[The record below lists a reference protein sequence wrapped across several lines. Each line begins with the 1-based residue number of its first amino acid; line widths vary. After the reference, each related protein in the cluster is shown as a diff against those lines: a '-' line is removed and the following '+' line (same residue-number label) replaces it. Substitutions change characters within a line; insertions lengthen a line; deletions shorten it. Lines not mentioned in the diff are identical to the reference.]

1 MKSHRLSYNLYNEQF
16 LREDDNYEEIDIFSL
31 TCNENEMSDS
41 CDSESSEDFQGFP
54 LPEVDKFISF
64 INFVRKLESTMT
76 GLDLE
81 KRDIIDGVEFLSF
94 KSEEGLF
101 EYGRIQEELRA
112 AASQSDDGLEIPDD
126 GSFSDISSSHAIVP
140 TKTRDITRIKGWRKK
155 NFTAVNLCDDS
166 ASSLRNEDDGFG
178 DDLEMKSI
186 RDDSSE
192 DTESVD
198 YAARYRFG
206 EPCSV
211 AESSDIL
218 SMLPFENDCFNR
230 IESSVVDDSNAV
242 DNAEESGFS
251 FRKSCK
257 KISRLPS
264 HSSNRR
270 SFSSTCPNRTSTYS
284 PDLPLISTPE
294 DVKGIYTLEQNDN
307 TLDKIS
313 LKQNSFLEG
322 KSVYKPRLKFSFLES
337 LENKVK
343 ASNNDESDNTQPTVI
358 TNNKNAENKVMWR
371 VPRDKLFSGNIY
383 DVEVS
388 MSDNY
393 FNRTK
398 TESISKYPTLTDKS
412 ELLNGSKDFKT
423 YASSIREHTS
433 SEDTFSINPFQSRT
447 LDEYTTGFG
456 ELHIDFAIP
465 KLDASDNVTHE
476 EIELPKEKIPVKSQV
491 QKEKPKDFIK
501 AKTLAEKRRLIA
513 EMTKLAKRKPK
524 LSYKLRDNEGNGS
537 SLNSAERVKNQIVKK
552 KHKVNKEKVIVH
564 IKKYQQNQH
573 FDEQGVITYGQEKP
587 LLSVFTKYQLSL
599 NKIQPYSRKDRC
611 RSKKVGM
618 ILNVGLNRPL
628 YKEAAEN
635 TTMLFHDENCK
646 ISKECAGFAVAAVQ
660 SSVSGPFKVTR
671 FLVPV
676 AEKYLEVLNLTPKSL
691 KTKNEEGKLSSDKLV
706 NFESFVSYYKSV
718 IQEEQVFCESKII
731 EPMVLDALNDIVR
744 YVERKECFEDLEFKY
759 DPDVPA
765 PKEETFLV
773 ADKQKLKINERKKK
787 TKLQR
792 QIEQLGCTFISVQS
806 EECCEEDLTP
816 LDNKMCTKDYCK
828 MGCVCC
834 FKLRTEDHC
843 RKSACMFSCQCSPS
857 SKKQANEVNNKVW
870 LLPDVLRIQSSSQSK
885 LAKVE
890 REYHQTVI
898 MSKDQKTVMI
908 ETKHKKRERKI
919 PSKFKD
925 GLILD
930 EENYEIIS
938 HNSRLSRNSQPDHR
952 LSPNS
957 KIVSTSPAIL
967 QLDSF
972 LGSPSKISKEC
983 FVSIE
988 KDDAVQQMVT
998 ETSFTPRTTV
1008 GINKCHT
1015 SKVSKQKSRNVAR
1028 KKTGATT
1035 FHNFN
1040 DENYCSRTK
1049 EVLTDYNLRN
1059 ACCKIRT
1066 RDMLLYS
1073 ASSHSSD
1080 YGFNTSFHLQHE
1092 NDSVVIKEDLQ
1103 LEMYPNDEFQKDE
1116 MVCLEKEPN
1125 EDGCQLAIG
1134 FVCTLPKEVFENQ
1147 GSVDFEENLDDLHSS
1162 PPEDA
1167 AESNEKETITDH
1179 AYQKDITGS
1188 RGKNE
1193 KIVYAS
1199 LPTTKTENKWW
1210 VVELDKEKFSSLSFC
1225 SDKMTLVLDVINN
1238 ANFMA
1243 EYNQKTIK
1251 ITLNKPINNE
1261 AGKFGAYAV
1270 PGHKRLIF
1278 FGPYELHESHGVTA
1292 IKHDKDKYINVPF
1305 TTKFKKCDGFKS
1317 LGIFQSQSED
1327 DSKNDLN
1334 DKLVKAVWWYS
1345 TRKKM
1350 IVENT
1355 DRNIEDEVNQINKAI
1370 ISRPLASEHLEYR
1383 NEYKNDTNLPQQTIS
1398 MMKSEVN
1405 LQNKSPNSL
1414 ICDNGCI
1421 KETSTVLN
1429 VDPFHQDETSFG
1441 DIDDNIIQASLKSD
1455 DCESSKSISLVDDI
1469 DTEASQE
1476 LDIFTNSS
1484 DSNYLFEDDLLQVDP
1499 RDAMLQNN
1507 PESFEEASALITRV
1521 QKITKEVII
1530 EKEKDISIK
1539 IKNQSQHPIQNLKRK
1554 FVDEM
1559 TNHFQHNAKILR
1571 LKEKIAG
1578 LNNEIVLAKGNVN
1591 DINTCQ
1597 VNRLQETKKFQN
1609 LPMDFEEDSSS
1620 CSDDEFYEE
1629 IGLGRESFTQA
1640 LDELS
1645 SPPHNSAE
1653 STSVKRIIHK
1663 PTSRSK
1669 SLKSKEVRS
1678 ETNIVKPNKAKYFNF
1693 GFYFLHSSTLFYS
1706 LPLTYLVHSSLIMI

>member
-1 MKSHRLSYNLYNEQF
+1 MKSHRISHNLHNEQF
-16 LREDDNYEEIDIFSL
+16 LGEDDNYEEIDIFSL

-41 CDSESSEDFQGFP
+41 CDSEDSEDFQGFP

-64 INFVRKLESTMT
+64 INFVRRLESRMT

-94 KSEEGLF
+94 KSEEGLL

-112 AASQSDDGLEIPDD
+112 AAFQSDDGLEIPDD

-140 TKTRDITRIKGWRKK
+140 TKTKDITRIKGWRKK

-230 IESSVVDDSNAV
+230 IESSVVEDSNAV

-257 KISRLPS
+257 KSSRLPS

-270 SFSSTCPNRTSTYS
+270 SFSSTCSTRNSTSS
-284 PDLPLISTPE
+284 PDFPSISTPE

-313 LKQNSFLEG
+313 LKQTSFLEG
-322 KSVYKPRLKFSFLES
+322 KSIYKPRLKFSFLES

-343 ASNNDESDNTQPTVI
+343 ASNNDESDNTQPTVK
-358 TNNKNAENKVMWR
+358 TNNNNSENKVTWR

-393 FNRTK
+393 FNKTK
-398 TESISKYPTLTDKS
+398 TESISQYPSLTDKS
-412 ELLNGSKDFKT
+412 ELLNGTKNFKT
-423 YASSIREHTS
+423 YASSIKEDTS

-491 QKEKPKDFIK
+491 QKVKPKDFIK

-513 EMTKLAKRKPK
+513 EMDKLTKRKPK
-524 LSYKLRDNEGNGS
+524 LSYKLRDNEGNGCS
-537 SLNSAERVKNQIVKK
+537 SLNSAERVKNQIIKK
-552 KHKVNKEKVIVH
+552 KHKVNKVKDTVN
-564 IKKYQQNQH
+564 IKKYLKNQH

-587 LLSVFTKYQLSL
+587 LLSVFTKNQLSL
-599 NKIQPYSRKDRC
+599 NKIQPYTRKEQC
-611 RSKKVGM
+611 RSNKVGM

-628 YKEAAEN
+628 YKEAADN
-635 TTMLFHDENCK
+635 TKMIFHDENCK

-676 AEKYLEVLNLTPKSL
+676 AEDYLEVLNLTPKSL
-691 KTKNEEGKLSSDKLV
+691 KTKNDKGELSSDKLV
-706 NFESFVSYYKSV
+706 NLETFASYYKSV
-718 IQEEQVFCESKII
+718 IKEDQGVCDSKVM
-731 EPMVLDALNDIVR
+731 EPMVLDTVNDIVS
-744 YVERKECFEDLEFKY
+744 YVERKECFEDLEY
-759 DPDVPA
+759 ECDPDVPA
-765 PKEETFLV
+765 PKEETSLV
-773 ADKQKLKINERKKK
+773 ADKQILKINERKKK

-792 QIEQLGCTFISVQS
+792 QIEHLGCTFISVQS

-828 MGCVCC
+828 MGCVCY
-834 FKLRTEDHC
+834 FNLRTEEHC
-843 RKSACMFSCQCSPS
+843 RKSTCMFSCQCSPS
-857 SKKQANEVNNKVW
+857 SKKQASEVKNKVW

-898 MSKDQKTVMI
+898 MSQDQKTVMI

-930 EENYEIIS
+930 YKDEENYEIIS
-938 HNSRLSRNSQPDHR
+938 HNSRLSRNSQSDHG
-952 LSPNS
+952 LSQNS

-967 QLDSF
+967 PLNSF

-988 KDDAVQQMVT
+988 KDDAVQKMAT

-1008 GINKCHT
+1008 SNNKLHH

-1028 KKTGATT
+1028 KKTGAKS

-1040 DENYCSRTK
+1040 DENDCSRTK
-1049 EVLTDYNLRN
+1049 GVFTNYNIRN

-1066 RDMLLYS
+1066 KDMLLYS
-1073 ASSHSSD
+1073 ANSHSSD
-1080 YGFNTSFHLQHE
+1080 YGFNTSSHLQDE
-1092 NDSVVIKEDLQ
+1092 NDYVVIKEDLQ
-1103 LEMYPNDEFQKDE
+1103 LELYPNDEFQKDE
-1116 MVCLEKEPN
+1116 IVCLEKEPN
-1125 EDGCQLAIG
+1125 EGGCQLAIG

-1147 GSVDFEENLDDLHSS
+1147 GNVDFEENVDDLHSS
-1162 PPEDA
+1162 LPEDV
-1167 AESNEKETITDH
+1167 AESNGKETITDH

-1225 SDKMTLVLDVINN
+1225 SDKMTLLLDVINN

-1243 EYNQKTIK
+1243 KYNQKTIK

-1317 LGIFQSQSED
+1317 LGIFQSGSED
-1327 DSKNDLN
+1327 DSKNDTN

-1345 TRKKM
+1345 TRKKI
-1350 IVENT
+1350 IVENNN
-1355 DRNIEDEVNQINKAI
+1355 RNVEDEVNQINKAI
-1370 ISRPLASEHLEYR
+1370 ISRPLASEHLEYI
-1383 NEYKNDTNLPQQTIS
+1383 NECKNDTKLPQQNTS
-1398 MMKSEVN
+1398 MMKSVVS
-1405 LQNKSPNSL
+1405 LPNKSPNIL
-1414 ICDNGCI
+1414 IVDNDCI
-1421 KETSTVLN
+1421 KETSTVLDA
-1429 VDPFHQDETSFG
+1429 DPILQDEISFS
-1441 DIDDNIIQASLKSD
+1441 DTDENIIQASLKSD
-1455 DCESSKSISLVDDI
+1455 DCESIKSISIVNDI
-1469 DTEASQE
+1469 DTEVSRE
-1476 LDIFTNSS
+1476 LDVCTNSS
-1484 DSNYLFEDDLLQVDP
+1484 DSNYLFEDDLLQVNP
-1499 RDAMLQNN
+1499 RDAVLQNN
-1507 PESFEEASALITRV
+1507 SESFEEASALITKV

-1530 EKEKDISIK
+1530 EKEKDISTK
-1539 IKNQSQHPIQNLKRK
+1539 MKNCSQYSILNLKRK
-1554 FVDEM
+1554 FADEM

-1578 LNNEIVLAKGNVN
+1578 LNNEIVLAKRNVN

-1597 VNRLQETKKFQN
+1597 VNRLQETKKFQI
-1609 LPMDFEEDSSS
+1609 LPMDFEDDSSS

-1645 SPPHNSAE
+1645 SPPHKSAE
-1653 STSVKRIIHK
+1653 SSSVKRIVHK
-1663 PTSRSK
+1663 PAARSK

-1678 ETNIVKPNKAKYFNF
+1678 EKQT
-1693 GFYFLHSSTLFYS
+1693 
-1706 LPLTYLVHSSLIMI
+1706 

>member
-1 MKSHRLSYNLYNEQF
+1 MKSHRLSHNLHTGQF
-16 LREDDNYEEIDIFSL
+16 LREDDNYEEIDTMSL
-31 TCNENEMSDS
+31 TCNGNEMSNS
-41 CDSESSEDFQGFP
+41 CDSECSEDFQGFP
-54 LPEVDKFISF
+54 LPEVDKFVSF
-64 INFVRKLESTMT
+64 INFVRKIESKMT

-81 KRDIIDGVEFLSF
+81 KRDIIDGVEILSF
-94 KSEEGLF
+94 KSEEGLL

-140 TKTRDITRIKGWRKK
+140 TKTKDITRIKGWRKK

-178 DDLEMKSI
+178 DDLEMKSL

-211 AESSDIL
+211 AEPSDIL
-218 SMLPFENDCFNR
+218 SLLPFEKYCFNR
-230 IESSVVDDSNAV
+230 IESSVVEDSNAV

-251 FRKSCK
+251 FRKSCNK
-257 KISRLPS
+257 TSRLPN

-270 SFSSTCPNRTSTYS
+270 SFSSTCPNRNSAS
-284 PDLPLISTPE
+284 SSDLPLISTPE

-307 TLDKIS
+307 TLDKIR
-313 LKQNSFLEG
+313 LKQSSFLEG

-343 ASNNDESDNTQPTVI
+343 ASNNDDSDNTQPTVI
-358 TNNKNAENKVMWR
+358 ANNNAEHKVMWR

-388 MSDNY
+388 MPGND

-398 TESISKYPTLTDKS
+398 TESISQYHRLTDKS
-412 ELLNGSKDFKT
+412 EHLNGTENFKT
-423 YASSIREHTS
+423 YPSSIKEHIS
-433 SEDTFSINPFQSRT
+433 DEDIFSINPFQSST

-476 EIELPKEKIPVKSQV
+476 EIELPKEKIPVTSQV
-491 QKEKPKDFIK
+491 QKVKPKNFIK

-513 EMTKLAKRKPK
+513 EMTELAKRKPK
-524 LSYKLRDNEGNGS
+524 LSYKLRDNEGKGS
-537 SLNSAERVKNQIVKK
+537 SLNSVERVKNQIIKK
-552 KHKVNKEKVIVH
+552 KQKEKKEKSIVH
-564 IKKYQQNQH
+564 IKKYTKNQH

-587 LLSVFTKYQLSL
+587 LLSVLTKNQLSYSL
-599 NKIQPYSRKDRC
+599 NQSFSRKERC
-611 RSKKVGM
+611 DSSKVGM

-628 YKEAAEN
+628 YKEAADN
-635 TTMLFHDENCK
+635 IKMIFHDENCE
-646 ISKECAGFAVAAVQ
+646 ISKERAGFAVAAIQ

-676 AEKYLEVLNLTPKSL
+676 AEDYLEGLKLIPKCL
-691 KTKNEEGKLSSDKLV
+691 KTKNEEEKLSTDTLV
-706 NFESFVSYYKSV
+706 HLETLISYYKSG
-718 IQEEQVFCESKII
+718 IQEEKCCEPTSV
-731 EPMVLDALNDIVR
+731 EPMLLDILNDIVS
-744 YVERKECFEDLEFKY
+744 YVERKECFEGLDLEFKY
-759 DPDVPA
+759 DPDVPT
-765 PKEETFLV
+765 PKEETFLI
-773 ADKQKLKINERKKK
+773 ADKQKLRINERKKK

-792 QIEQLGCTFISVQS
+792 QIEHLGCTFISVQS
-806 EECCEEDLTP
+806 EECSEENLTP
-816 LDNKMCTKDYCK
+816 LDNKMCMKDYCK
-828 MGCVCC
+828 MGCVCN
-834 FKLRTEDHC
+834 FKLQTKEHC
-843 RKSACMFSCQCSPS
+843 YKSTCMFSCQCSPS
-857 SKKQANEVNNKVW
+857 SKKQACEVKNKVW
-870 LLPDVLRIQSSSQSK
+870 LLPNVLRIQSSSQSK

-925 GLILD
+925 GLMLD
-930 EENYEIIS
+930 YKSEENYEIIS
-938 HNSRLSRNSQPDHR
+938 NNSRLSRNSQSENG

-957 KIVSTSPAIL
+957 KLVSTSPAIL
-967 QLDSF
+967 PLDSF
-972 LGSPSKISKEC
+972 LGSPSKINKEC
-983 FVSIE
+983 FVSIK
-988 KDDAVQQMVT
+988 KDDAVQKMVT
-998 ETSFTPRTTV
+998 ETPFTPRTTV
-1008 GINKCHT
+1008 NINKCNN
-1015 SKVSKQKSRNVAR
+1015 SKVLKQKSRNVAR
-1028 KKTGATT
+1028 KKTGAST
-1035 FHNFN
+1035 FQSFNF
-1040 DENYCSRTK
+1040 ENYCSRTNGIF
-1049 EVLTDYNLRN
+1049 TDYNLRN
-1059 ACCKIRT
+1059 ACCMIKT

-1073 ASSHSSD
+1073 ANSHSSD
-1080 YGFNTSFHLQHE
+1080 HDGFNTFSHLQHE
-1092 NDSVVIKEDLQ
+1092 KDSVVIKEDL
-1103 LEMYPNDEFQKDE
+1103 LEINANDEFQNDE

-1147 GSVDFEENLDDLHSS
+1147 GSVDFEENVDDLHSS
-1162 PPEDA
+1162 LPEDA
-1167 AESNEKETITDH
+1167 SESNEKETITDH

-1210 VVELDKEKFSSLSFC
+1210 VVELDKEKFSRLSYC
-1225 SDKMTLVLDVINN
+1225 SDKLTLLFDVINN

-1251 ITLNKPINNE
+1251 ITLNKPFNNE

-1278 FGPYELHESHGVTA
+1278 FGPYELYESHGVTA
-1292 IKHDKDKYINVPF
+1292 IKHDNDKYINVPF

-1317 LGIFQSQSED
+1317 LGIFQSESED
-1327 DSKNDLN
+1327 DSKNDMN

-1345 TRKKM
+1345 TRKK
-1350 IVENT
+1350 IIAENI
-1355 DRNIEDEVNQINKAI
+1355 DRNVEDEVKQINKAI
-1370 ISRPLASEHLEYR
+1370 ISGPLASDHLEYI
-1383 NEYKNDTNLPQQTIS
+1383 NEYKNDTNLPQQNKS
-1398 MMKSEVN
+1398 MMRSEVS

-1414 ICDNGCI
+1414 ISDNNCLE
-1421 KETSTVLN
+1421 ETSTVLN
-1429 VDPFHQDETSFG
+1429 ADPFLQDETSFSDTDD
-1441 DIDDNIIQASLKSD
+1441 DIMQASLKSD
-1455 DCESSKSISLVDDI
+1455 DCESNKSINIVDDI

-1476 LDIFTNSS
+1476 LDVCTNSS
-1484 DSNYLFEDDLLQVDP
+1484 DSNYLFEDDLLRVDP
-1499 RDAMLQNN
+1499 RDAILQNN
-1507 PESFEEASALITRV
+1507 PESFEEASALITKN
-1521 QKITKEVII
+1521 QKITKEMII
-1530 EKEKDISIK
+1530 EKEKDITTK
-1539 IKNQSQHPIQNLKRK
+1539 IKNRSQHPIKNNKRK
-1554 FVDEM
+1554 IADEM

-1578 LNNEIVLAKGNVN
+1578 LNDEIVLAKRNVN
-1591 DINTCQ
+1591 DTNTRQ
-1597 VNRLQETKKFQN
+1597 ENRLQETETFQN
-1609 LPMDFEEDSSS
+1609 LAMDLEDDSSS

-1629 IGLGRESFTQA
+1629 IGLGRESFTHA
-1640 LDELS
+1640 LHD
-1645 SPPHNSAE
+1645 HHKSAE
-1653 STSVKRIIHK
+1653 STGFKRIVHK
-1663 PTSRSK
+1663 HSARSK

-1678 ETNIVKPNKAKYFNF
+1678 ETNLIKHNKTKYFKF
-1693 GFYFLHSSTLFYS
+1693 SAYFF
-1706 LPLTYLVHSSLIMI
+1706 TYQYIYFIN